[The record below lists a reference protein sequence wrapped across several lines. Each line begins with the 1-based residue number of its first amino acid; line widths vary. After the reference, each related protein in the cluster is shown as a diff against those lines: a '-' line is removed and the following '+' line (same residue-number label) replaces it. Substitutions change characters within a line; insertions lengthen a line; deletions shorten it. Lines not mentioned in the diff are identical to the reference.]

1 MDYIIVQRHK
11 LTIWIKVRVLKIV
24 STVHNITWRSLKN
37 LICIGVQM
45 PPFDAAYGSFLISY
59 LRLNGFLNGG
69 GDILTKS
76 FSCFAWLELKSK
88 SHMSMLSS
96 L

>member
-1 MDYIIVQRHK
+1 MDCIIVQRHK
-11 LTIWIKVRVLKIV
+11 LTVWIMVRVFIKVG
-24 STVHNITWRSLKN
+24 TVHNITWRSVKK
-37 LICIGVQM
+37 LICNGIQM
-45 PPFDAAYGSFLISY
+45 PPFDAAYRSFLISY
-59 LRLNGFLNGG
+59 LRCNGFLIGG

-76 FSCFAWLELKSK
+76 FSCFPWPELKSK

>member
-11 LTIWIKVRVLKIV
+11 LTIWIMVRVLKIV
-24 STVHNITWRSLKN
+24 STVHNITWRSLEK
-37 LICIGVQM
+37 LICNGVQM
-45 PPFDAAYGSFLISY
+45 PPFDAAYRSSLKGY
-59 LRLNGFLNGG
+59 LRFNGFLIGG
-69 GDILTKS
+69 GVILTKS